1 MLRLAPALGATND
14 RQGVMREHVHTGPA
28 AFLFAGL
35 SAIVLIHVLRI
46 VAAQLA
52 ERPGTEGAGK
62 ALAAFALSD

>member
-1 MLRLAPALGATND
+1 
-14 RQGVMREHVHTGPA
+14 MRDHVHTGPF

-46 VAAQLA
+46 LAAQLA
-52 ERPGTEGAGK
+52 DRPATSGAGK

>member
-1 MLRLAPALGATND
+1 
-14 RQGVMREHVHTGPA
+14 MREHVHTGPA
-28 AFLFAGL
+28 AFVFAGL

>member
-1 MLRLAPALGATND
+1 
-14 RQGVMREHVHTGPA
+14 MRDHIHTGPA

-46 VAAQLA
+46 IATQLA
-52 ERPGTEGAGK
+52 DHTGTEGAGK